1 MSEEINNHLQVNRDA
16 IDRLDKAIVRRLNQ
30 RVLQDAGA
38 DEDEV
43 LKKIVTLNS
52 GPLSGASLQAIYQ
65 TLMVAG
71 LAPDAVRVKPATGD
85 ALDSEIVTLFNERV
99 THAGAIGRIKH
110 ASGAD
115 YYDPTRE
122 AQVMEAVT
130 ALNDGPISDITLRSV
145 YREII
150 SGSIS

>member
-65 TLMVAG
+65 TL
-71 LAPDAVRVKPATGD
+71 D
-85 ALDSEIVTLFNERV
+85 LFK
-99 THAGAIGRIKH
+99 RIF
-110 ASGAD
+110 
-115 YYDPTRE
+115 
-122 AQVMEAVT
+122 
-130 ALNDGPISDITLRSV
+130 
-145 YREII
+145 
-150 SGSIS
+150 